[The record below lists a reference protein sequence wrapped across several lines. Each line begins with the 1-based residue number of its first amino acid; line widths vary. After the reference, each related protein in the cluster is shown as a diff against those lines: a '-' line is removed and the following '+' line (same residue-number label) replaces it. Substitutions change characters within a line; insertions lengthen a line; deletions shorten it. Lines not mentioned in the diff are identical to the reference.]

1 MKYSFKISSI
11 WGIPI
16 EVHLTFIL
24 LMIGVFAFTFPDT
37 YLLILVLFLF
47 VFVVVHELAH
57 SWVARRYGIK
67 VRKIVLYPIGG
78 VSEIEEIPD
87 NPRIEWRMA
96 IAGPIAS
103 FLIGALLLALNQVIA
118 IETPE
123 ISGLAVTGS
132 LLFTLGMLNLLL
144 GAFNLIPAFPMDGG
158 RVFRAILAEHMKHAD
173 ATKYAVYLGRILG
186 IVMAVFGFIFNFWL
200 IIIGLFIYIGA
211 SEEAEA
217 TIVSTT
223 IARVRVKD
231 VMYQEKGV
239 AAPETTV
246 SEALEIMFKSRYHD
260 VLVEKNGLLV
270 GLVTWNDVMK
280 VKLEQ
285 RAEVQVG
292 SLPIKKLSIFDD
304 ESVLEAYKIMRHEK
318 IDLLPVVDRETSDRV
333 IGIITNESIAFAIE
347 KAKTLR

>member
-1 MKYSFKISSI
+1 MKYSFKIGSI

-24 LMIGVFAFTFPDT
+24 LIIGVFAFTFPDV
-37 YLLILVLFLF
+37 YLPILLLFLF
-47 VFVVVHELAH
+47 AFVVVHELAH
-57 SWVARRYGIK
+57 SWVARHYNIK

-78 VSEIEEIPD
+78 VSEIEEIPE

-96 IAGPIAS
+96 IAGPITS
-103 FLIGALLLALNQVIA
+103 FLIGALLLSLNQVIA

-123 ISGLAVTGS
+123 IPGLAVTGS
-132 LLFTLGMLNLLL
+132 LLYTLGMLNLFL

-158 RVFRAILAEHMKHAD
+158 RVFRAILAEHMKHTD
-173 ATKYAVYLGRILG
+173 ATKYAAYIGRILG

-211 SEEAEA
+211 SEEAET

-223 IARVRVKD
+223 IARVRVRD

-239 AAPETTV
+239 ATPETTV

-260 VLVEKNGLLV
+260 VLIEKDELFV
-270 GLVTWNDVMK
+270 GIVTWNDIMK
-280 VKLEQ
+280 VKPEE
-285 RAEVQVG
+285 RAELQVG
-292 SLPIKKLSIFDD
+292 NLPIKKLSIFDD
-304 ESVLEAYKIMRHEK
+304 ESVLEAYKIIRHEK
-318 IDLLPVVDRETSDRV
+318 IDLLPVVDREASDRV
-333 IGIITNESIAFAIE
+333 IGIITNESIASAIE

>member
-1 MKYSFKISSI
+1 MKYSFKISSV

-37 YLLILVLFLF
+37 YLLVLVLFLF

-87 NPRIEWRMA
+87 NPRIEWRIA
-96 IAGPIAS
+96 IAGPITS
-103 FLIGALLLALNQVIA
+103 FLIGAMLLALNQVIA
-118 IETPE
+118 IDTPE

-132 LLFTLGMLNLLL
+132 LLFTLGMLNLFL

-173 ATKYAVYLGRILG
+173 ATKYAAYLGRILG

-200 IIIGLFIYIGA
+200 IIIGMFIYIGA

-223 IARVRVKD
+223 IARVRVRD

-239 AAPETTV
+239 ATPETTV
-246 SEALEIMFKSRYHD
+246 SEALEIMLKSRYHN
-260 VLVEKNGLLV
+260 VLIEKDELLV
-270 GLVTWNDVMK
+270 GIVTWNNIMK
-280 VKLEQ
+280 VKPEE
-285 RAEVQVG
+285 RAELQVG
-292 SLPIKKLSIFDD
+292 NLPIKKLSIFDD
-304 ESVLEAYKIMRHEK
+304 ESVLEAYKVIRHEK
-318 IDLLPVVDRETSDRV
+318 IDLLPVVDREASDRV
-333 IGIITNESIAFAIE
+333 IGIITNERIALAIE